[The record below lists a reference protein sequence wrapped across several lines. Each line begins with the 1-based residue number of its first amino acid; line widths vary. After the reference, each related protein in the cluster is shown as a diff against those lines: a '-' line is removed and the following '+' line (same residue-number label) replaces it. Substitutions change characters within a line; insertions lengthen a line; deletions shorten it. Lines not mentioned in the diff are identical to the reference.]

1 MGREQRTPLR
11 RDARYGVWIAYGDD
25 RTLVP
30 CTLLDVSQSGA
41 RLMLSG
47 NEDVPDKFVLLLSE
61 HGRARRQ
68 CRVAWRRKDKVG
80 VEFVIVEDRGP
91 AALASEGPGAEHR

>member
-1 MGREQRTPLR
+1 MAGEKRSSVR

-41 RLMLSG
+41 QLMLPG
-47 NEDVPDKFVLLLSE
+47 NEDVPDDFVLLLSE
-61 HGRARRQ
+61 HGRARRASPGDERTRSGSNLLSSRIGGRQ
-68 CRVAWRRKDKVG
+68 HL
-80 VEFVIVEDRGP
+80 
-91 AALASEGPGAEHR
+91 ALETLLV